1 MQGFTSTPLG
11 HNSHMQMILPRTLRV
26 ADPLLE
32 DPLRL
37 LDELPVQINRVPVHP
52 AHGVVLPEDV
62 VRRLLVVLVR
72 QRAVS
77 LALFRE
83 LVRGAAVAASVGL
96 VGLRTCQRGLA
107 RVGGSQRESIAFRVS
122 EREVRLGFTKGFGN
136 RSGKG
141 RPWRDMKSACQPL
154 GGQGRAGDRTR
165 LRWSWIGAGG

>member
-1 MQGFTSTPLG
+1 
-11 HNSHMQMILPRTLRV
+11 MILPRALRV

-37 LDELPVQINRVPVHP
+37 LDKLPVQINRVPVHP

-62 VRRLLVVLVR
+62 VRRLPVVLVR

-96 VGLRTCQRGLA
+96 VGLRT
-107 RVGGSQRESIAFRVS
+107 FVS
-122 EREVRLGFTKGFGN
+122 ERWRGSAALKTRAGCIPGISEPEYTGASTKGVRKKEAARADLGETGRALASLLAGEVAQAIVLGFG
-136 RSGKG
+136 
-141 RPWRDMKSACQPL
+141 
-154 GGQGRAGDRTR
+154 
-165 LRWSWIGAGG
+165 GAGLGLVVESYGG